1 MLGLVYLVICARR
14 RRCQVY
20 LIRMVKTSVLIRL
33 CFASDLAFTMLGLLR
48 SSHLASPH
56 PSFSILYL
64 YLG

>member
-1 MLGLVYLVICARR
+1 M
-14 RRCQVY
+14 Y

-33 CFASDLAFTMLGLLR
+33 YASDLAFTMLGLLR

>member
-33 CFASDLAFTMLGLLR
+33 YASDLAFTMLGLLR